1 MAIYSIKDLE
11 KLSGIKAHTLRIWE
25 KRYNLVEPKRT
36 ETNIRYYDDAD
47 LKRIMNIALLNRKG
61 MKISHLANLNDKE
74 ICSKINDLSGS
85 EHDNEYTLDNLVLS
99 MIELD
104 EKKFEK
110 ILSLSI
116 MRDGFE
122 STLIHTIYPF
132 FEKIGVLWLTGAINP
147 AQEHFIS
154 NLIRQKLIVAI
165 DNTVEEIG
173 PRSKSFI
180 LFLPEG
186 ELHEIGLLFNHYL
199 LKKRG
204 HRVIYL
210 GQSVPYD
217 DLHSVTKIRPS
228 EFIVTSFSSSITGI
242 DIENYIKNLGKR
254 FHDHLILFS
263 SYEGSKLPGK
273 LPGNIIQIQNSTEF
287 QTFLDDIE
295 AESDNG
301 T

>member
-1 MAIYSIKDLE
+1 MANYSIKDLE

-25 KRYNLVEPKRT
+25 KRYSLVEPKRT
-36 ETNIRYYDDAD
+36 ETNIRYYDDDD

-61 MKISHLANLNDKE
+61 MKISHLADLDDKE

-85 EHDNEYTLDNLVLS
+85 EQDKEYTLDNLVLS
-99 MIELD
+99 MIEMD

-116 MRDGFE
+116 LRDGFE
-122 STLIHTIYPF
+122 TTLVNTIYPF
-132 FEKIGVLWLTGAINP
+132 FEKIGILWLTGAINP

-165 DNTVEEIG
+165 DNTVEEIST
-173 PRSKSFI
+173 RSRSFI

-204 HRVIYL
+204 HRVVYL
-210 GQSVPYD
+210 GQSVPFD
-217 DLHSVTKIRPS
+217 DLNSVTKIRPS
-228 EFIVTSFSSSITGI
+228 DYIVTSFNSSITGI
-242 DIENYIKNLGKR
+242 DVNKYIKSLGNR
-254 FHDHLILFS
+254 FSKHTILFS
-263 SYEGSKLPGK
+263 SYEGLKITGK
-273 LPGNIIQIQNSTEF
+273 LPDNIRQIKNSTDF
-287 QTFLDDIE
+287 QLFLNEIDQE
-295 AESDNG
+295 N
-301 T
+301 

>member
-1 MAIYSIKDLE
+1 MANYSIKDLE

-36 ETNIRYYDDAD
+36 ETNIRYYDDDD

-61 MKISHLANLNDKE
+61 MKISHLANLDDRE

-116 MRDGFE
+116 LRDGFE
-122 STLIHTIYPF
+122 TTLVNTIYPF

-165 DNTVEEIG
+165 DNTVEEISSG
-173 PRSKSFI
+173 SKTFI
-180 LFLPEG
+180 LYLPEG

-204 HRVIYL
+204 HKVIYL
-210 GQSVPYD
+210 GQSVPFD
-217 DLHSVTKIRPS
+217 DLNSVTKIRPS
-228 EFIVTSFSSSITGI
+228 DYIVTSFSSSITGI
-242 DIENYIKNLGKR
+242 DVNKYMKNLGDR
-254 FHDHLILFS
+254 FPEHTILFS
-263 SYEGSKLPGK
+263 TYEGSKINGSLPE
-273 LPGNIIQIQNSTEF
+273 NIRQIKNSTDF
-287 QTFLDDIE
+287 QLFLNEIE
-295 AESDNG
+295 
-301 T
+301 

>member
-1 MAIYSIKDLE
+1 MANYSIKDLE

-36 ETNIRYYDDAD
+36 ETNIRYYDDDD

-61 MKISHLANLNDKE
+61 MKISHLANLDDRE

-85 EHDNEYTLDNLVLS
+85 EQDNEYTLDNLVLS

-116 MRDGFE
+116 LRDGFE
-122 STLIHTIYPF
+122 TTLVNTIYPF

-165 DNTVEEIG
+165 DNTVEEITSG
-173 PRSKSFI
+173 SKTFI
-180 LFLPEG
+180 LYLPEG

-204 HRVIYL
+204 HKVIYL
-210 GQSVPYD
+210 GQSVPFD
-217 DLHSVTKIRPS
+217 DLNSVTKIRPS
-228 EFIVTSFSSSITGI
+228 DYIVTSFNSSITGI
-242 DIENYIKNLGKR
+242 DINKYLKNLGTR
-254 FHDHLILFS
+254 FPEHTILFS
-263 SYEGSKLPGK
+263 TYEGSKINGS
-273 LPGNIIQIQNSTEF
+273 LPGNTRQIKNSTEF
-287 QTFLDDIE
+287 QLFLNEIE
-295 AESDNG
+295 
-301 T
+301 